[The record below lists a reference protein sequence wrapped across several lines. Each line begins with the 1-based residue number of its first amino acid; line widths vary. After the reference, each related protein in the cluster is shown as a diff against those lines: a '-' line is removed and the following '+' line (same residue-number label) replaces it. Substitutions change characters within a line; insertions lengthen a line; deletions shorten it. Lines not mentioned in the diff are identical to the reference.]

1 MKTNCAATVFS
12 VKDLEESLKFYNEV
26 LGFEEEFRFGNYA
39 GVKKGS
45 VLIHLS
51 HYENPNM
58 KVPGSGSIYIF
69 CDEVDE
75 YCKEIK
81 SKGAKVQAEPKDY
94 PYGMRDFISYDPDE
108 NQLSFGAE
116 TKK

>member
-1 MKTNCAATVFS
+1 MNTQCAATVFS
-12 VKDLEESLKFYNEV
+12 VKDLEESLKYYREV
-26 LGFEEEFRFGNYA
+26 LGFEEEFRYGDYA
-39 GVKKGS
+39 GVNKGS
-45 VLIHLS
+45 VQIHLS
-51 HYENPNM
+51 HYGNPNM
-58 KVPGSGSIYIF
+58 KSPGSGSIYIF

-81 SKGAKVQAEPKDY
+81 SKGSKVQAEPKDS

-108 NQLSFGAE
+108 NQLCFGEE